1 MLAPGR
7 WACPGFPRGAEA
19 MGVEEPRG
27 ESRRRRAEVSSQNGR
42 QNHRVL
48 RSSRS
53 RGTSLR
59 SLAIGGHNPS
69 ARARHRTYWGA
80 LSGRPA
86 WEGLLCARS
95 PAEE

>member
-1 MLAPGR
+1 M
-7 WACPGFPRGAEA
+7 
-19 MGVEEPRG
+19 EEPRG
-27 ESRRRRAEVSSQNGR
+27 ESRRRGAEVSGQNGR

-59 SLAIGGHNPS
+59 SLAIGGHNALRQS
-69 ARARHRTYWGA
+69 AS
-80 LSGRPA
+80 LSGLPA